1 METIRK
7 TIYDIDLAKQL
18 QRIFSGVLL
27 AKNDKQANRMGVNVF
42 QDGQAVNLS
51 GYTVKGYFIRSGVET
66 LILTGAIDGNTAYVD
81 LEAKCYH
88 KDGSF
93 SISIVLCHD
102 GKEQTLVIFD
112 GRIACTCTDTIIENE
127 NTLSLAD
134 LVQQEWVTNVLTAAD
149 TATEQAGKAAESAA
163 QAQAIKDSIPPDY
176 TALVE
181 TVNQKAPAIF
191 VDASG
196 AIVTITDG
204 AEGMPVQSLVTH
216 VEPVQEGSGD
226 PSLDN
231 VRPIIGWDAVS
242 VTGAGKN
249 LFGGEALADRFQEV
263 VSVTRDDEART
274 IAFRASNMSGKV
286 FFTDFKPET
295 QYTIIL
301 YGINSGA
308 TNITNLSIL
317 YTDGTSGKPV
327 FKTAGENS
335 FAVYTTT
342 AGKSVESLRGAY
354 NDGTTTLYYDQ
365 CGIFEGVLTDADF
378 ITYQGKTLTAELPET
393 LCGFVNDWTTGLAT
407 VTHDRIVATGDEWY
421 SLYEFNGK
429 KGIMIYNQLKQK
441 SMRADGVCTHAP
453 VTVDMSGGLQVWY
466 GVGDN
471 EIYVAGLIDALGV
484 STLEDAVAWIK
495 SQYAAG
501 TPVTFVYKLDEPY
514 TIQLTPQQL
523 STLKGT
529 NNIWSSAGE
538 TEVTYA
544 ADTKMYADAKDSTA
558 MIGTAEPGM
567 VATKNYAS
575 GDFIVVGKSLYKA
588 TAAIATGE
596 AITPGT
602 NCTATTVI
610 EQLAAIYNLIK

>member
-51 GYTVKGYFIRSGVET
+51 GYTVKCYFIRSGVET

-181 TVNQKAPAIF
+181 TVNQKAPAIP

-196 AIVTITDG
+196 DIVTITDG
-204 AEGMPVQSLVTH
+204 AEGMPVQSLITH
-216 VEPVQEGSGD
+216 VVPVQEGEGD
-226 PSLDN
+226 PSPDN

-249 LFGGEALADRFQEV
+249 LFGGTALADRFQSV
-263 VSVTRDDEART
+263 MTVTRDDEART
-274 IAFRASNMSGKV
+274 ISFAARQASGKV
-286 FFTDFKPET
+286 FFTDFKPDT
-295 QYTIIL
+295 RYTIIL
-301 YGINSGA
+301 YGRNGTGV
-308 TNITNLSIL
+308 TNTYIR
-317 YTDGTSGKPV
+317 YTDGTTGKSLFVESG
-327 FKTAGENS
+327 ADCY
-335 FAVYTTT
+335 AVYTTN
-342 AGKSVESLRGAY
+342 ASKSVEAFMGSY
-354 NDGTTTLYYDQ
+354 SDGTTVLYYDK
-365 CGIFEGVLTDADF
+365 CGIFEGVLTEADF
-378 ITYQGKTLTAELPET
+378 AEYQGKTLTAELPET
-393 LCGFVNDWTTGLAT
+393 VYGGVLDWVSGVLT
-407 VTHDRIVATGDEWY
+407 VTHAVRTLNGTESTWSNYSAIAGCTVPIGAMRKSHAAQDFWCDIYPTAKGASFTESAIVCGYNASNY
-421 SLYEFNGK
+421 LYWQDVYEAFGV
-429 KGIMIYNQLKQK
+429 
-441 SMRADGVCTHAP
+441 ADLAGWKAY
-453 VTVDMSGGLQVWY
+453 LQ
-466 GVGDN
+466 
-471 EIYVAGLIDALGV
+471 EHPAKI
-484 STLEDAVAWIK
+484 
-495 SQYAAG
+495 
-501 TPVTFVYKLDEPY
+501 VYPLAEPY

-523 STLKGT
+523 DTLKGV
-529 NNIWSSAGE
+529 NNIWSDAGE
-538 TEVTYA
+538 TAVTYA